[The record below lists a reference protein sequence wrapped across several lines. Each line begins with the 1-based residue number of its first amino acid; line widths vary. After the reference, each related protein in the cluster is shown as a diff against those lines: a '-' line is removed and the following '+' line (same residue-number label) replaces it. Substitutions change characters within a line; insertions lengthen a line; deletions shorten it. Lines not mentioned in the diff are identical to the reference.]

1 MVVLEIEHLSISF
14 RRYTAGL
21 RQGWTKAVDD
31 ISLQV
36 KQGEAVAIIGA
47 SGSGKSL
54 LAHAV
59 MGLLPRNATTS
70 GTIRYNGKPLDEG
83 ALRQL
88 RGRDLL
94 FVPQSV
100 TFLDPLLTV
109 GSQLSTRS
117 SGQEAHAK
125 RRGLLRR
132 LGLGEKAES
141 LYPFQLSGGMA
152 RKVLLATASSAEA
165 KLIIADEPTPGMGA
179 DDARESLQHLRE
191 LADAGAAVLFITH
204 DIEAA
209 LQAADRV
216 VMLYEGMAVETAQ
229 ASDFRGDGELLRHP
243 YSRALWRALPQ
254 NGFHPLPERRT
265 AASEYGCFF
274 ASWCHEA
281 SARCVSGMPSPRIVR
296 GGIARCHH
304 AT

>member
-1 MVVLEIEHLSISF
+1 MVVLDIENLSISF
-14 RRYTAGL
+14 RRYAGGL
-21 RQGWTKAVDD
+21 RQEWTRTVED

-36 KQGEAVAIIGA
+36 KRGEAVAIIGA

-59 MGLLPRNATTS
+59 MGLLPRNAAMS
-70 GTIRYNGKPLDEG
+70 GTIRYNGNPLNEA

-88 RGRDLL
+88 RGRDIL

-132 LGLGEKAES
+132 LGLGETAER

-152 RKVLLATASSAEA
+152 RKVLLATASSSEA

-179 DDARESLQHLRE
+179 DDARESLRHLRE

-209 LQAADRV
+209 LRAADRV
-216 VMLYEGMAVETAQ
+216 VMLYDGMAVETAQ
-229 ASDFRGDGELLRHP
+229 SSDFRGDGESLRHP

-254 NGFHPLPERRT
+254 NGFQPLPESRAT
-265 AASEYGCFF
+265 ASENGCFF
-274 ASWCHEA
+274 ASWCQAA
-281 SARCVSGMPSPRIVR
+281 SAQCGSGMPPPRAVR